1 MAPDYK
7 TRPRSKAIPSENA
20 FTADEDMKTK
30 RRIEITRYSRRV
42 TVIHGTGAAR
52 SVEAGD
58 WAADLVIQEEFPIA
72 GLVSNEGPPIET
84 TEDQPSRRRL
94 LSRLG
99 KRMWLIKRT

>member
-1 MAPDYK
+1 VE
-7 TRPRSKAIPSENA
+7 TT

-42 TVIHGTGAAR
+42 TVIQGTGAAR
-52 SVEAGD
+52 SAEAGE

-72 GLVSNEGPPIET
+72 GLVSTEGPPSEM
-84 TEDQPSRRRL
+84 TEDQPSWLRL

-99 KRMWLIKRT
+99 KRMRLQRDDTDMKENAPN